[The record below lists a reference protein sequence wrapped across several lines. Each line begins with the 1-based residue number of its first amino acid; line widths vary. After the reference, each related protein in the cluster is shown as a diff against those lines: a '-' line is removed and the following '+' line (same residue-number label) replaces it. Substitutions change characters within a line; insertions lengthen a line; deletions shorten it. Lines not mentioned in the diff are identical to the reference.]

1 VLSQDRFKAG
11 KRLATRV
18 IQSVTTH
25 ASTTRTLTPQ
35 TSVPHL
41 RRLYRQQLPATAI
54 TTYVF
59 LPCTRKC
66 PVCLGEPIRMS
77 ARPFPRAISMPCRRV
92 SGLFLGT
99 TRGPEPGAREKGERL
114 RLAGWSHTRTTQ
126 NFYTPRF
133 ISVVLPGCRRSPQLI
148 IQTTKTRAVGM
159 YEGKEDQRSEP
170 ATHSNASSRA
180 VLAPSALITAE
191 INQ

>member
-1 VLSQDRFKAG
+1 
-11 KRLATRV
+11 LATRV

-59 LPCTRKC
+59 LLWRKC

-99 TRGPEPGAREKGERL
+99 TRGPEPGAREKGRAPSPSRL
-114 RLAGWSHTRTTQ
+114 
-126 NFYTPRF
+126 
-133 ISVVLPGCRRSPQLI
+133 V
-148 IQTTKTRAVGM
+148 
-159 YEGKEDQRSEP
+159 
-170 ATHSNASSRA
+170 THSNDPKLLHSTFYQRRSSRMQTLAA
-180 VLAPSALITAE
+180 VDYSDDENASCRYVRREGGSKVRAGNSQQRLFSCRACSISLNYGRDQSMT
-191 INQ
+191 